1 MILMSDNEDYGIVL
15 SQKITKDNINTATVM
30 GTNKF
35 TLISLEL
42 NEGVELKAQ
51 DKILI
56 TKDSNE
62 VKKLNSRLSYD
73 DLSNDEQIEAEKAI
87 HSIVIANENK
97 YVAFFNKQSKDG
109 TQLHL
114 LDGISRK
121 NSMKILENKELNGD
135 FESFDDIN
143 KRISFIDDS
152 EDLIAKRVLYELS
165 ELNKVKRGRPT
176 YLFATVKRS
185 SKKDVLELDEFED
198 DDSFFIK
205 KLKKEGLIKK
215 EGKRIK

>member
-1 MILMSDNEDYGIVL
+1 MSDNEDYGIVL

>member
-1 MILMSDNEDYGIVL
+1 MSNNEDYGIVL
-15 SQKITKDNINTATVM
+15 SQKITKDNVNTATVM

-35 TLISLEL
+35 TLINLEL
-42 NEGVELKAQ
+42 NEDVELKVQ

-56 TKDSNE
+56 TKDSDI
-62 VKKLNSRLSYD
+62 VKKQNHRLSYD
-73 DLSNDEQIEAEKAI
+73 DLSNEEQMEAEKAI

-97 YVAFFNKQSKDG
+97 YVSFFNKQSKDG
-109 TQLHL
+109 SQLHL

-121 NSMKILENKELNGD
+121 NSMKVLDEKELNGD

-143 KRISFIDDS
+143 NRVSFIDDS

-165 ELNKVKRGRPT
+165 ELNKVKKGRPT

-198 DDSFFIK
+198 DDSFFIE

>member
-1 MILMSDNEDYGIVL
+1 MSNNEDYGIVL
-15 SQKITKDNINTATVM
+15 SQKITKDNVNTATVM

-35 TLISLEL
+35 TLINLEL
-42 NEGVELKAQ
+42 NEDVELKAQ

-56 TKDSNE
+56 TKDSDI
-62 VKKLNSRLSYD
+62 VKKQNHRLSYD
-73 DLSNDEQIEAEKAI
+73 DLSNEEQMEAEKAI

-97 YVAFFNKQSKDG
+97 YVSFFNKQSKDG
-109 TQLHL
+109 SQLHL

-121 NSMKILENKELNGD
+121 NSMKILDEKELNGD

-143 KRISFIDDS
+143 KRVSFIDDS

-165 ELNKVKRGRPT
+165 ELYKVKKGRPT

-198 DDSFFIK
+198 DDSFFIE